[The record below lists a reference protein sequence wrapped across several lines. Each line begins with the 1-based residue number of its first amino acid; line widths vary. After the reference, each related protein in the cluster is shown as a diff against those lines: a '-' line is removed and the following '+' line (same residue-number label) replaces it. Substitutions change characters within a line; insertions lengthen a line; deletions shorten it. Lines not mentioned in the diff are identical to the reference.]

1 MLKIETVN
9 LSEAELA
16 TLAERK
22 ATTAMAK
29 GQLRDAQ
36 DNYYQVLAHDP
47 RNQGRASSW
56 RACCTARGG

>member
-1 MLKIETVN
+1 
-9 LSEAELA
+9 
-16 TLAERK
+16 
-22 ATTAMAK
+22 MAK

-56 RACCTARGG
+56 RACSTARGG